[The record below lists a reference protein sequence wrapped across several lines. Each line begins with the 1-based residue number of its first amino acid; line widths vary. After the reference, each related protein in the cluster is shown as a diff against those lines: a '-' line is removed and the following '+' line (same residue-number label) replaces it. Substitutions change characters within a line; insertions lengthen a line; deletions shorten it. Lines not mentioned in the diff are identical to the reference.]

1 MLRMRTLIESITNPC
16 GGTKS
21 AADFS
26 VLLNTRLGT
35 PFIQAHHQHH
45 HDGDTICTTMMVT
58 PSAPPWWWYHLHHHD
73 GDTIS
78 TTTMV
83 DGDTIC
89 GIYDIFRLAMGQDVE
104 GMGCGERIIC
114 LCLTVCFGVAVFST
128 VAVYFSFQGLII
140 EDKFIAFSGTLSP
153 TMWSSCW

>member
-1 MLRMRTLIESITNPC
+1 MRTLIESITNPC

-45 HDGDTICTTMMVT
+45 HDGDTIC
-58 PSAPPWWWYHLHHHD
+58 
-73 GDTIS
+73 
-78 TTTMV
+78 
-83 DGDTIC
+83 
-89 GIYDIFRLAMGQDVE
+89 GIYDIFRPAMGQDVE

-140 EDKFIAFSGTLSP
+140 EDKFISFSGAL
-153 TMWSSCW
+153 